1 MIIFGEIHSA
11 FFQNKSSSF
20 DDFFFFLNKRFLDV
34 GVNIPMKW
42 QSNKVTLSRS
52 DYAVRA
58 HTERR
63 KRLMHVV
70 SRHVHCEKKIK
81 ILKRE

>member
-1 MIIFGEIHSA
+1 MKYTALFFKIKVHHLMILL
-11 FFQNKSSSF
+11 
-20 DDFFFFLNKRFLDV
+20 FFLNKRFLDV